1 MMTEN
6 WLKNTRS
13 FWKMRLL
20 RGYQSYIPLASSISC
35 FSFVCQKEQSLTYH
49 CIRCEFDFS
58 RDFFSFCIWLSCV
71 FSAQEILLRTMHTM
85 EWLRLMYTLLIFLN
99 LLKICPV
106 FPDKPIFTM
115 PTKKRTQKPNH
126 LKEPILYDHFGNPLD
141 QVDPTPPNSRLTIL
155 TTILTILTSISILTS
170 TINPPPWPPG
180 SEKGQGTGGEEE
192 IRGCRGRHLGQGG
205 RGGAPLQEV
214 ACPPL
219 QRLSQDQLSK
229 HKSAACWG

>member
-1 MMTEN
+1 MLFPEM
-6 WLKNTRS
+6 
-13 FWKMRLL
+13 F
-20 RGYQSYIPLASSISC
+20 LA
-35 FSFVCQKEQSLTYH
+35 FV
-49 CIRCEFDFS
+49 FDF
-58 RDFFSFCIWLSCV
+58 RAFFLPWKFYSEPCKHYWSGCSPCSHCLF
-71 FSAQEILLRTMHTM
+71 FR
-85 EWLRLMYTLLIFLN
+85 N
-99 LLKICPV
+99 PLKICPV

-205 RGGAPLQEV
+205 RGGAARQEV